1 MHLYIYIY
9 TMDMFFFLNSISL
22 VHTDGS
28 RYLAER
34 SSEPNSTPKN
44 MKPDA
49 GASPMMYLQYLHV
62 SSIRTRFCSEY
73 LQRLNSLEPCA
84 KCGNPAHG
92 I

>member
-9 TMDMFFFLNSISL
+9 NGYVFLLEQHQSCTHGRFQ
-22 VHTDGS
+22 VFGRTQFGTKFH
-28 RYLAER
+28 
-34 SSEPNSTPKN
+34 PQN

-73 LQRLNSLEPCA
+73 LQRLNSFEPCA